1 MTTPYKTVN
10 AYTVALHTTGDG
22 RRALVMRPA
31 PGTADFLVM
40 ELDEAKF
47 ALEHGACAT
56 IVCGDDALLAAMMV
70 ATVEVAA

>member
-1 MTTPYKTVN
+1 MTPFKTVN

-22 RRALVMRPA
+22 KRALVMRPA

-40 ELDEAKF
+40 EVAEARH
-47 ALEHGACAT
+47 ALECGACAT
-56 IVCGDDALLAAMMV
+56 VVCGDDALLAAMMV

>member
-10 AYTVALHTTGDG
+10 AYTVALHTTDDG

-40 ELDEAKF
+40 ALDEARH

-56 IVCGDDALLAAMMV
+56 IVCGDDALLAAIMG